1 MTVTVTRIDGH
12 LAAAWPGAA
21 GFHIAA
27 DPRLGLIVVTCPS
40 CGERTRRCLAE
51 ADDFEIR
58 HRPGCR
64 HERIIRRLV
73 AQHPERFGE
82 RPSDLRFHL
91 GDSVLLV
98 VRDSMPLQGPED
110 LYHAAEVTRG
120 KRSRASANRRRRRA
134 TGRRR
139 RKRR

>member
-64 HERIIRRLV
+64 QERIIRRLV
-73 AQHPERFGE
+73 SQHPERLGE
-82 RPSDLRFHL
+82 RHSYLRIHV
-91 GDSVLLV
+91 GDYVLV
-98 VRDSMPLQGPED
+98 VRDSMPLRGPLD
-110 LYHAAEVTRG
+110 LYEAVDTSGRARAGTTRG
-120 KRSRASANRRRRRA
+120 GA
-134 TGRRR
+134 
-139 RKRR
+139 